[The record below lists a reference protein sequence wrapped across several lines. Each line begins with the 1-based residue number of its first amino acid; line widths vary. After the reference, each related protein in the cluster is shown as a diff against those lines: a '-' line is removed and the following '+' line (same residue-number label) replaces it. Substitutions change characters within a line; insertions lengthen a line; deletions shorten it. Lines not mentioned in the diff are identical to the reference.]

1 MSQHDEMRQFSAN
14 VASVCR
20 SFVAVVDVVI
30 QRGGFRG
37 EEILAIGQLREQSN
51 RLIEQAENMEFD
63 DEDED

>member
-1 MSQHDEMRQFSAN
+1 MSQHDEMKQFTTN

-20 SFVAVVDVVI
+20 SFVAVVDAVV

-37 EEILAIGQLREQSN
+37 EEILTIGQLREQSN